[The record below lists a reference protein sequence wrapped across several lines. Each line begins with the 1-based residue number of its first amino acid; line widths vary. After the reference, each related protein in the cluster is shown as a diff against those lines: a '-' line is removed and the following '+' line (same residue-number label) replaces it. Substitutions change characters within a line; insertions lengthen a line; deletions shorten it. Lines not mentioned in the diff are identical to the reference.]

1 MEALNIPYP
10 LPEEGFNIPL
20 RAAFTGIKNVPHLA
34 LTHSSISPKLTLYN
48 TEIEYRVVRGGK
60 KPYSHIERVEVFQT
74 IATNNVIFIWQDNMF
89 TFTANLRHEEH
100 LPELL
105 RFLQSRMVQLSDSAH
120 KVLEEA
126 KKGY

>member
-48 TEIEYRVVRGGK
+48 
-60 KPYSHIERVEVFQT
+60 
-74 IATNNVIFIWQDNMF
+74 VIFIWQDSMF

-105 RFLQSRMVQLSDSAH
+105 RFLQSRMVQLSGSAH

>member
-20 RAAFTGIKNVPHLA
+20 RAAFRGIKNVPHLA
-34 LTHSSISPKLTLYN
+34 LTHSSISPKLTLN
-48 TEIEYRVVRGGK
+48 KI
-60 KPYSHIERVEVFQT
+60 
-74 IATNNVIFIWQDNMF
+74 IFIWHDNMF
-89 TFTANLRHEEH
+89 TFTANLRHEEY

-120 KVLEEA
+120 KVLDEA